1 MFSKLHNLYYFVRL
15 CRAYD
20 QARQRRLYRQIA
32 KEKKRLVAAGVDA
45 EQVRL
50 LCRLLANPKNM
61 HAQRRYLQNVTTC
74 NTLINND
81 CKNAKS
87 DN

>member
-1 MFSKLHNLYYFVRL
+1 MFSKLHNLYYFVRI

-32 KEKKRLVAAGVDA
+32 KEKKRLVAIGVDG

-50 LCRLLANPKNM
+50 LCRLLANPKNLY
-61 HAQRRYLQNVTTC
+61 AQKRYLAS
-74 NTLINND
+74 LKNN
-81 CKNAKS
+81 N
-87 DN
+87 